1 MVNELTNDLINNF
14 NPATMNPASIV
25 LDNFSNNDNNNNFNY
40 IIIVILILLC
50 IGLFI
55 YIRNIRTKSL

>member
-1 MVNELTNDLINNF
+1 MVNKLINNF

-25 LDNFSNNDNNNNFNY
+25 LENFSNNDNDNNFNY

-55 YIRNIRTKSL
+55 YIRNTRTNS